1 MEVLHID
8 RAAFEKLSQQ
18 EKPVVVDFWAT
29 WCGPCMKLGPVLEEI
44 AAERTDIIVAKV
56 DVDQHPEF
64 AAELGIDAI
73 PAVFCFR
80 NGKESARVVGFM
92 DKASLLKKLGL

>member
-1 MEVLHID
+1 MDVLHID
-8 RAAFEKLSQQ
+8 RAAFEKLSRQ

-44 AAERTDIIVAKV
+44 ASERNDVIVAKV
-56 DVDQHPEF
+56 DVDQNPEL
-64 AAELGIDAI
+64 AAEFGIDAI

-80 NGKESARVVGFM
+80 GGKECARAVGFM
-92 DKASLLKKLGL
+92 DKATLLKKLGL

>member
-1 MEVLHID
+1 MPQDTEKIKD
-8 RAAFEKLSQQ
+8 DSQKNFENAL
-18 EKPVVVDFWAT
+18 T
-29 WCGPCMKLGPVLEEI
+29 RLEEI
-44 AAERTDIIVAKV
+44 AAERSDIIVAKV

-80 NGKESARVVGFM
+80 EGKESARVVGFM

>member
-8 RAAFEKLSQQ
+8 RAAFDKLSQQ

-44 AAERTDIIVAKV
+44 AAERSDIIVAKV

-80 NGKESARVVGFM
+80 EGKESARVVGFN
-92 DKASLLKKLGL
+92 DKEALLKKLGL

>member
-1 MEVLHID
+1 MDVLHID

-18 EKPVVVDFWAT
+18 EKPVIVDFWAT

-44 AAERTDIIVAKV
+44 AAERSDIIVAKV
-56 DVDQHPEF
+56 DVDRHPEF

-80 NGKESARVVGFM
+80 EGKESARVVGFM

>member
-1 MEVLHID
+1 MDVLHID

-44 AAERTDIIVAKV
+44 ATERTDIIVAKV

>member
-92 DKASLLKKLGL
+92 DKSSLLKKLGL

>member
-8 RAAFEKLSQQ
+8 RAAFDKLSQQ
-18 EKPVVVDFWAT
+18 EKPVVIDFWAT

-64 AAELGIDAI
+64 AAELRIDAI

-80 NGKESARVVGFM
+80 EGKESARVVGFM
-92 DKASLLKKLGL
+92 DTASLLKKLGL

>member
-1 MEVLHID
+1 MDVLHID
-8 RAAFEKLSQQ
+8 RAAFEKLSKQD
-18 EKPVVVDFWAT
+18 KPVIVDFWAT

-44 AAERTDIIVAKV
+44 AAERDDVIVAKV
-56 DVDQHPEF
+56 DVDQNPEF

-80 NGKESARVVGFM
+80 GGNESARAVGFM
-92 DKASLLKKLGL
+92 DKATLLKKLGL